1 MVNVMSAKWLLLNLN
16 WLPVNETIKSVLL
29 DVYSIHLKCLNLL
42 DGVNVFIKIT
52 SLSQDD
58 PTTKYATSSTIFSC
72 DDSDAF
78 LSFNCGR

>member
-29 DVYSIHLKCLNLL
+29 DVYSIHLKSLNLL
-42 DGVNVFIKIT
+42 DGVNVSIPIT

-58 PTTKYATSSTIFSC
+58 PATKYSTSSTIFSC

-78 LSFNCGR
+78 LSFNGGR

>member
-1 MVNVMSAKWLLLNLN
+1 MKLLLLNLN

-42 DGVNVFIKIT
+42 DWVNVYIQIT

-58 PTTKYATSSTIFSC
+58 PATKYATSSTIFSC

-78 LSFNCGR
+78 LSFNGGR

>member
-1 MVNVMSAKWLLLNLN
+1 MVNVMSAKLLLLNLN
-16 WLPVNETIKSVLL
+16 WLPINETIKSVLL

-42 DGVNVFIKIT
+42 DVVNVFITIT

-58 PTTKYATSSTIFSC
+58 PATKYATSSTIFSC

-78 LSFNCGR
+78 LSFNGGS

>member
-1 MVNVMSAKWLLLNLN
+1 MSLNLDR
-16 WLPVNETIKSVLL
+16 LPVNETIKSVLL

-42 DGVNVFIKIT
+42 DWVNVYITIT

-58 PTTKYATSSTIFSC
+58 PTTKYATSSAIFSC

-78 LSFNCGR
+78 LSFNGGR

>member
-1 MVNVMSAKWLLLNLN
+1 MVNVMSAKWLSLNLK

-42 DGVNVFIKIT
+42 DWVNVFIQIT
-52 SLSQDD
+52 SISQDD

-78 LSFNCGR
+78 LSFNGGR

>member
-1 MVNVMSAKWLLLNLN
+1 MSAKFLLLNLN
-16 WLPVNETIKSVLL
+16 WLPVNETIKNILL
-29 DVYSIHLKCLNLL
+29 DIDSIYLKSLNLL

-58 PTTKYATSSTIFSC
+58 PATKYATSSTIFSC

-78 LSFNCGR
+78 LSFNGGR